1 MRVPNHVHPAADPQ
15 RPQGAAGVAALPH
28 LRRLPMFPL
37 SEDAERVLGLIF
49 IAWILGVFGPTEGR
63 R

>member
-1 MRVPNHVHPAADPQ
+1 
-15 RPQGAAGVAALPH
+15 
-28 LRRLPMFPL
+28 MFP
-37 SEDAERVLGLIF
+37 SNEDAERVLGLLF